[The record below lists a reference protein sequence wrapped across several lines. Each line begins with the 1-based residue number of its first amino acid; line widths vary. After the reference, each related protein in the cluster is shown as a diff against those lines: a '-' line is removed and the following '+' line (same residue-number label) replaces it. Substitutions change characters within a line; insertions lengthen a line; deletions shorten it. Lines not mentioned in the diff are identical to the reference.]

1 MSKLTYFA
9 VSSSIQGLLH
19 KIQAL
24 LLQIQGVFKEK
35 IIFKDLTVFQGV
47 FQARANHVVL

>member
-1 MSKLTYFA
+1 MLTQSFQSLY
-9 VSSSIQGLLH
+9 VKNELILLYSQVFKDFFQK

-35 IIFKDLTVFQGV
+35 IIFKEFLRT
-47 FQARANHVVL
+47 

>member
-1 MSKLTYFA
+1 MLTQSFQSLY
-9 VSSSIQGLLH
+9 VKNELILLYSQVFKDFFH

-35 IIFKDLTVFQGV
+35 IIFKEFLRT
-47 FQARANHVVL
+47 